1 MKKFI
6 TKREYQANQHD
17 GVKFME
23 VSVTHRQQICTN
35 LEHLH
40 RQIVENSRN
49 AADHAAKVILNR

>member
-6 TKREYQANQHD
+6 TKREYLANQHE
-17 GVKFME
+17 GVSFMA
-23 VSVTHRQQICTN
+23 VSATHRKQICTN

-49 AADHAAKVILNR
+49 AADQAAKVILNR